1 MKNTQKLLY
10 HLKYFFSCLTIWPI
24 IKYRAWVKQ
33 IKNTNILIQK
43 ILENI
48 VLLCQSYRT
57 KITKIFTFFGQKNKS
72 KYADTILKK
81 FLIFEINNSTFKDFL
96 KLNES
101 FGIVVTKFL
110 KIGKKT
116 LDAYWNEVNIFK
128 KQINFYTKAINSF
141 LGEVKFNFRSWPKK
155 YLKKIYLQ
163 INNI

>member
-1 MKNTQKLLY
+1 M
-10 HLKYFFSCLTIWPI
+10 
-24 IKYRAWVKQ
+24 
-33 IKNTNILIQK
+33 IQK
-43 ILENI
+43 IIENI

-116 LDAYWNEVNIFK
+116 LDAY
-128 KQINFYTKAINSF
+128 
-141 LGEVKFNFRSWPKK
+141 
-155 YLKKIYLQ
+155 
-163 INNI
+163 

>member
-1 MKNTQKLLY
+1 MKNMQKLLY

-43 ILENI
+43 IIENI

-141 LGEVKFNFRSWPKK
+141 LGDVKFNFRNWPKK
-155 YLKKIYLQ
+155 NLRKIYLQ